1 MRQTTHPKP
10 LLFNSKISLMRK
22 RQIGTSSLT
31 HYSRAAFLQP
41 QSWTDLSNLSSPLR
55 FEISLDRHFKDRAE
69 PAFHVPISVHTEIT
83 TSTTTVNSIY
93 HLKTGSWQYVVADP
107 NTLDAVIID
116 PVLDFDIA
124 TRTLTTE
131 TADRLVSLVKK
142 KGYRVVRIL
151 ETHVHADHVTAA
163 SYLQSVLE
171 SQQAYRPAVCIG
183 RRICDAQQILGP
195 RYGIPCA
202 EMSSAFDR
210 LLEDDEVFSVG
221 KLEMRVMHLPGHT
234 ADHLAYVV
242 RGKVGSDP
250 KHH

>member
-1 MRQTTHPKP
+1 M
-10 LLFNSKISLMRK
+10 SIVRK

-31 HYSRAAFLQP
+31 HCPRAALLQF
-41 QSWTDLSNLSSPLR
+41 QSWTDLSDLSSPLR
-55 FEISLDRHFKDRAE
+55 FEISLDRYFKNRAG

-83 TSTTTVNSIY
+83 TSTTTVDSIY

-116 PVLDFDIA
+116 PVMDFDIA

-171 SQQAYRPAVCIG
+171 PHQAYRPAVCIG
-183 RRICDAQQILGP
+183 RRICDAQRILGP

-202 EMSSAFDR
+202 EMSSAFDL
-210 LLEDDEVFSVG
+210 LLEDDEMFSVG
-221 KLEMRVMHLPGHT
+221 ELEIRVMHLPGHT
-234 ADHLAYVV
+234 ADHLVYVI
-242 RGKVGSDP
+242 RGKVGP
-250 KHH
+250 NPQRH